1 MKNVLIPTDYS
12 LASLELV
19 EKTVQSLQHQNLN
32 IILFH
37 AFEIPFFAGDIVG
50 NNGKLPYRDI
60 VTDAFRNGCKRIK
73 EQNPKAIQS
82 ILLRHLYGN
91 TNAVFHNFLDANEID
106 LIVFPDGYV
115 FTPVHPQSVNPA
127 PLFRKSGVTLLKNF
141 TPVKKMQPVTT
152 TSTAPRSNPVVSEN
166 DYSVKETEAYVI
178 TKEYSAAVHLRE
190 NSQ

>member
-1 MKNVLIPTDYS
+1 MRNVLIPTDYS

-37 AFEIPFFAGDIVG
+37 AFEIPFHASDIVG

-60 VTDAFRNGCKRIK
+60 VTDAFRNGCKRLK
-73 EQNPKAIQS
+73 EQFPKAIQS

-91 TNAVFHNFLDANEID
+91 TSAVFHNFCDANEID
-106 LIVFPDGYV
+106 LIVFPDHFV

-127 PLFRKSGVTLLKNF
+127 PLFRKAGLPLLRTF
-141 TPVKKMQPVTT
+141 TQAKKLQAVPAN
-152 TSTAPRSNPVVSEN
+152 TAPEKKAVIEN
-166 DYSVKETEAYVI
+166 EYNLTETEVYAI
-178 TKEYSAAVHLRE
+178 KKQYSAAVHLRE
-190 NSQ
+190 DPQ